1 MRDICAWLRAL
12 VLAWAGG
19 RAEPHAAAATGAHT
33 DETHTAH
40 GTGHSAQPDT
50 CRSTH
55 RDIPYRFPQYM
66 FSLPPQRT
74 QHIPHGL
81 LLFGFFSHGIGPE
94 GLRHT
99 GCPLASSEDRARA
112 FVFYLSSFAAAAR
125 WSMYSSAL
133 SYTSSHSSSFAHCWQ
148 KAITWVGFGF
158 RCSRLIPT
166 LRLGFGS
173 GGRQV

>member
-1 MRDICAWLRAL
+1 MARGPGGAPCSSCHRSAHRRD
-12 VLAWAGG
+12 
-19 RAEPHAAAATGAHT
+19 PHRTR
-33 DETHTAH
+33 
-40 GTGHSAQPDT
+40 HSAQPDT
-50 CRSTH
+50 VQPPVQPLSTH
-55 RDIPYRFPQYM
+55 RDITYRFPQYM

-81 LLFGFFSHGIGPE
+81 LY
-94 GLRHT
+94 
-99 GCPLASSEDRARA
+99 LASSRTASDPRGFGTRAVHGLSICIIRSSPSLLS
-112 FVFYLSSFAAAAR
+112 FYLSSFAAAAR

-173 GGRQV
+173 GGQQV